1 MRDETRARDAAHL
14 RARARA
20 RTSIATRARGD
31 VRATASRSSG
41 ARGDVRARWSAR
53 ASGMTAGEGNADTRA
68 DGADARARSADAR
81 ETARAEVEETFG
93 TFSIGADS
101 GSGGRGRGG
110 KSFRNPARG
119 GDGRRRAER
128 ARGATTS
135 GTESEGGGGGG
146 AATWGAFAERLE
158 AAHAGQGGVS
168 PSKTFEFRAMPEKTP
183 WRATA
188 SQASSESG
196 DRPRVARSLE
206 QELARDA
213 SSEPTSS
220 PPSMTSPEPMAVD
233 SPADSEASEAMR
245 FTPPSATA
253 FNMGAGGVT
262 TSGGKKSA
270 SFRNRASNLRVEVRD
285 EQIETPSSAQSDTS
299 ILEASPASPV
309 FSALEPKQFTFN
321 APPPSK
327 SPTRKKPPSAQNM
340 GNDGEFKMGSDDAPQ
355 VGKVNRTLRYAQ
367 RAGFAGRRASNG
379 SSGDSPKASVAEIED
394 AASKLTLAPRELE
407 ETEKLRQ
414 QGNALYGK
422 GKYVEADEMYSR
434 AIMVFA
440 AAPRTNGK
448 ENKGDES
455 PLGKQ
460 IDTFVGRDA
469 AVLLTNR
476 AAARMMIPTET
487 TTDDEKRELLLKALT
502 DCERAVRA
510 DPTYV
515 RAQLRV
521 VSCHMKLGSFEAAM
535 QCLESS
541 PSQED
546 ADLENLKV
554 EVKAAMENLS
564 TVVGAS
570 LVLQGFK
577 PGLPRLYSDSR
588 ARALDEN
595 SVPVVR
601 GIAALA
607 NYPLLSSSDSGKAF
621 IKAKATLFI
630 ACGAYEEA
638 SEFVAEIERLNMS
651 NETWVPSF
659 TFMAKFGKGDPLSA
673 VQYAE
678 SVPNSDIDE
687 ELLTMARVMLDGK
700 DEGNKHFNA
709 QKYAEAVASY
719 TRAFDAGK
727 LPIAAAYCSV
737 VLGNRAA
744 AHQGLNEYLSAL
756 ADCGRALSFNPWNI
770 KALSRRAT
778 LHESIRCWEDAIT
791 DLRTYIEIAGNDQY
805 NVFATPRERKDALA
819 LATDRLRRLETIK
832 DTQRNSQVDMYRIL
846 GLEELKENATSADIK
861 KAYRTLALKYH
872 PDKANRNM
880 PVWAPV
886 SELHDDADRLFKLI
900 GETNAN
906 LSDPALRR
914 VYDESERIRSAS
926 DYSRFTRTNTWSSSN
941 DFQFGQ
947 DAPWMSPR
955 RSKSRVHREHS
966 AGKNYYWNF
975 SGTL

>member
-1 MRDETRARDAAHL
+1 M
-14 RARARA
+14 
-20 RTSIATRARGD
+20 SD
-31 VRATASRSSG
+31 V
-41 ARGDVRARWSAR
+41 
-53 ASGMTAGEGNADTRA
+53 EGNADTTA
-68 DGADARARSADAR
+68 GSDDARARSEGEGATSSA
-81 ETARAEVEETFG
+81 TIEETFG
-93 TFSIGADS
+93 SFSLGVDS
-101 GSGGRGRGG
+101 GESGRRRGG

-119 GDGRRRAER
+119 GDGRRRTER
-128 ARGATTS
+128 ASGATTS
-135 GTESEGGGGGG
+135 GTKSEGGDGGRSV
-146 AATWGAFAERLE
+146 TWGAFAERLE
-158 AAHAGQGGVS
+158 AANVGQGAVS
-168 PSKTFEFRAMPEKTP
+168 PSKTFELRAMPEKAP
-183 WRATA
+183 WRANA

-206 QELARDA
+206 QELKPDA
-213 SSEPTSS
+213 ASETIPS
-220 PPSMTSPEPMAVD
+220 PPPMPSPEPMSVD

-253 FNMGAGGVT
+253 FNMGAGGGM
-262 TSGGKKSA
+262 TSSGKKSA
-270 SFRNRASNLRVEVRD
+270 SFRNRASTLRVEVR
-285 EQIETPSSAQSDTS
+285 EGQSETPSSAQSDAS
-299 ILEASPASPV
+299 VLEASPVSPV
-309 FSALEPKQFTFN
+309 FSTLEPKQFTFT

-327 SPTRKKPPSAQNM
+327 SPTRKKSPSTEKATN
-340 GNDGEFKMGSDDAPQ
+340 NGEFKMGSDDSLQ
-355 VGKVNRTLRYAQ
+355 VGKGNRTLRYAH
-367 RAGFAGRRASNG
+367 RAGLGRRASNG

-394 AASKLTLAPRELE
+394 AASKLTLDQKEIELT
-407 ETEKLRQ
+407 ETLRQ

-422 GKYVEADEMYSR
+422 GKYAEADEMYSR
-434 AIMVFA
+434 AILVFA

-455 PLGKQ
+455 PFGKQ

-476 AAARMMIPTET
+476 AAARMMLP
-487 TTDDEKRELLLKALT
+487 TDDMEEDKKRELLLKALT

-510 DPTYV
+510 DQTYL
-515 RAQLRV
+515 RARIRV
-521 VSCHMKLGSFEAAM
+521 ASCHMKLGCFEAAM
-535 QCLESS
+535 ECLESTS
-541 PSQED
+541 SQED

-564 TVVGAS
+564 KVVS
-570 LVLQGFK
+570 VTLVHQEFK
-577 PGLPRLYSDSR
+577 PGLPRLYNDSR
-588 ARALDEN
+588 ARDLDGTH
-595 SVPVVR
+595 VPIVR
-601 GIAALA
+601 AIAALA
-607 NYPLLSSSDSGKAF
+607 SYPLLSSSDSGKAF
-621 IKAKATLFI
+621 VKAKGALFI

-638 SEFVAEIERLNMS
+638 SDFVAEIERLNMS
-651 NETWVPSF
+651 NEPWVANF
-659 TFMAKFGKGDPLSA
+659 AFMAKFGKGDPLAA
-673 VQYAE
+673 VKYAE
-678 SVPNSDIDE
+678 SVPNADIDE
-687 ELLTMARVMLDGK
+687 ELLTMARVMIDGK
-700 DEGNKHFNA
+700 DEGNKNFNA

-719 TRAFDAGK
+719 TCAFDAGK
-727 LPIAAAYCSV
+727 LPIAAAFCSV
-737 VLGNRAA
+737 ILGNRAA

-778 LHESIRCWEDAIT
+778 LHESIRCWDDAIT
-791 DLRTYIEIAGNDQY
+791 DLRSYIDIAGNDQY
-805 NVFATPRERKDALA
+805 NVFANSRERKDALA

-832 DTQRNSQVDMYRIL
+832 DTQRNSQFDMYRIL
-846 GLEELKENATSADIK
+846 GLESLKENAKPADIK

-880 PVWAPV
+880 PVWAPA

-914 VYDESERIRSAS
+914 VYDESERIRSVS
-926 DYSRFTRTNTWSSSN
+926 DYSRFTRTNAWSSSN